1 MTKWKPD
8 LTTVLLAIVLV
19 FTGSVWWTLR
29 DLHAGITDIIEHY
42 EVPMQTAT
50 STVTNTANVSITI
63 TTTKNTDE
71 SDTDWIARHIA
82 SVNAA
87 KAS

>member
-1 MTKWKPD
+1 MKWKPD
-8 LTTVLLAIVLV
+8 LTTVLLLAVLAFV
-19 FTGSVWWTLR
+19 ASQWWTLR
-29 DLHAGITDIIEHY
+29 ELHAGIQNVIEHY
-42 EVPMQTAT
+42 EAPMQTAT
-50 STVTNTANVSITI
+50 TTVTNTSGISITI
-63 TTTKNTDE
+63 TTTKNPDE